1 MSSGTVPV
9 FLSSGQPGYSSLIDG
24 DPRRVTAR
32 KRVRELE
39 VRFTPVACVL
49 QTDEGVVHA
58 QAGDAIVT
66 GSAGDQWCVAR
77 ALFFAK
83 YRPVPP
89 TVAGEAGRYASLPNR
104 IVCVRMNET
113 FEVLLPDGISRLF
126 GHTGDWLVDYGDGT
140 LGVVADPIFAKT
152 YEIVS

>member
-1 MSSGTVPV
+1 MNSGRVPV
-9 FLSSGQPGYSSLIDG
+9 FLSSGQPGYSSLIES

-58 QAGDAIVT
+58 QPGDAIVT
-66 GSAGDQWCVAR
+66 GSTGDQWCVAR
-77 ALFFAK
+77 ALFLAK

-89 TVAGEAGRYASLPNR
+89 TVAGEGGRYASLPT
-104 IVCVRMNET
+104 CVIGMRMSED
-113 FEVLLPDGISRLF
+113 FEVLLADGLSILF

-140 LGVVADPIFAKT
+140 LGVVSHPIFAKT
-152 YEIVS
+152 YEIIS